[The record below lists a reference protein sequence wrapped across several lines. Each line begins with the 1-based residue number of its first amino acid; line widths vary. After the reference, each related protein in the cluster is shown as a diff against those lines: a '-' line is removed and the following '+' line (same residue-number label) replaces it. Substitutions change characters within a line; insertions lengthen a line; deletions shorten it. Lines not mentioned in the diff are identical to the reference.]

1 MSMSTTGATEVVAQ
15 MDARR
20 SAFPA
25 RAEAIRRHYAHLVV
39 TAIQARIVKRSG
51 DLAGSYHVNA
61 EGNVRSEHPAAWRH
75 EMGFHSADSLGR
87 HFSQTPH
94 PAVGPAADEIGPSFE
109 AAALKEF
116 ADL

>member
-1 MSMSTTGATEVVAQ
+1 MISATGATEVAGQ
-15 MDARR
+15 FDARAR
-20 SAFPA
+20 AFPE
-25 RAEAIRRHYAHLVV
+25 RAMALRRHYAHLVT

-75 EMGFHSADSLGR
+75 ERGFHGADALGR
-87 HFSQTPH
+87 HFAQAPH
-94 PAVGPAADEIGPSFE
+94 PAVGPVADEVGPLFE

-116 ADL
+116 AE